1 MHSNGVTEA
10 APSADTLCP
19 NCRRLEAEL
28 MQIRERLVRLEET
41 NARLAEENADL
52 RAELRRGR
60 RQAAPF
66 SRDRKT
72 KNPKRP
78 GRRPGQG
85 RFAHREKP
93 GDSEPLETL
102 AVGLV
107 SCPLCGTGAL
117 EDVKVHEQY
126 EVDLPE
132 VRPRWRRYLFE
143 SGYCRACRRR
153 VRSRHPEQ
161 VSLATGAAGV
171 VVGPRTKALAADLK
185 HRLGIP
191 LRKSAELFH
200 TAFGLD
206 VTASAL
212 SQANA
217 RLAERAEPTYAEIA
231 IRLGEARSV
240 GGDDTGWRIAGEGAW
255 LWVFTSP
262 EATLYAIDRRR
273 SHEVALEILG
283 DDFEGVFT
291 GDCAPAFDHHAL
303 AGWTQQK
310 CLAHLLKDLRELE
323 KKKSR
328 GAVRFARSTVAVL
341 RDALQ
346 LAQDRDRLAP
356 STFRRKRRKIERRL
370 DALISEERRFTDPDN
385 ARLANRLR
393 KQRAHLFTFLTLD
406 GVEPTN
412 NRAERMLRPAVLT
425 RKTGG
430 CNRSPPGA
438 RVHEVLASLLV
449 TLRQQNRDILGYLR
463 AVLTAPGEIPDLFP
477 APIS

>member
-78 GRRPGQG
+78 GRRPGRG

-143 SGYCRACRRR
+143 SGYCRACKRR

-262 EATLYAIDRRR
+262 EATLYAIDFRR

-283 DDFEGVFT
+283 EDFEGVFT
-291 GDCAPAFDHHAL
+291 SDCAPAFDHHKL

-310 CLAHLLKDLRELE
+310 RFAHLIKHLRHLE
-323 KKKSR
+323 TKKRR
-328 GAVRFARSTVAVL
+328 GAVRSARSTSASL
-341 RDALQ
+341 RTRHPR
-346 LAQDRDRLAP
+346 AQERDPVSASTPRRTACRSESRPPTISSWERHSTDRDSARRATRL
-356 STFRRKRRKIERRL
+356 TI
-370 DALISEERRFTDPDN
+370 
-385 ARLANRLR
+385 
-393 KQRAHLFTFLTLD
+393 QRADLCPFHW
-406 GVEPTN
+406 
-412 NRAERMLRPAVLT
+412 RA
-425 RKTGG
+425 G
-430 CNRSPPGA
+430 
-438 RVHEVLASLLV
+438 
-449 TLRQQNRDILGYLR
+449 
-463 AVLTAPGEIPDLFP
+463 
-477 APIS
+477 

>member
-10 APSADTLCP
+10 ALSPDTLCP

-28 MQIRERLVRLEET
+28 MRIRERLVRLEET
-41 NARLAEENADL
+41 NARLAEENEHL

-66 SRDRKT
+66 SRDRK
-72 KNPKRP
+72 KNDPKRP
-78 GRRPGQG
+78 GRGRGQG
-85 RFAHREKP
+85 GFAYREKP
-93 GDSEPLETL
+93 PESEVQETL
-102 AVGLV
+102 AVALL
-107 SCPLCGTGAL
+107 SCPLCGAGAR
-117 EDVKVHEQY
+117 EDVRTHEQY
-126 EVDLPE
+126 EADLPE

-161 VSLATGAAGV
+161 VSLATRAAGV
-171 VVGPRTKALAADLK
+171 VVGPRTRALAADLK

-200 TAFGLD
+200 TAFGLK

-212 SQANA
+212 AQANA

-231 IRLGEARSV
+231 IRLGEARAV
-240 GGDDTGWRIAGEGAW
+240 GGDDTGWRVGGEGAW

-262 EATLYAIDRRR
+262 EATLYAIDDRR
-273 SHEVALEILG
+273 SHEVVLEILG

-291 GDCAPAFDHHAL
+291 SDCAPAFDHRAL
-303 AGWTQQK
+303 AGRTQQK
-310 CLAHLLKDLRELE
+310 CFAHLIKDLRELE
-323 KKKSR
+323 KSKSR

-346 LAQDRDRLAP
+346 LADDRDRLAR
-356 STFRRKRRKIERRL
+356 STFQRKRRKIERRL
-370 DALISEERRFTDPDN
+370 DALISEERHFADPDN
-385 ARLANRLR
+385 ARLAHRLS
-393 KQRAHLFTFLTLD
+393 KQRAQLFTFLSLD

-412 NRAERMLRPAVLT
+412 NRAERMLRPAALT

-449 TLRQQNRDILGYLR
+449 TLHQQNRDILGYLR
-463 AVLTAPGEIPDLFP
+463 AVLTAPGDIPDLCP
-477 APIS
+477 APRA